1 LAGGLKHE
9 LESKHG
15 IKPKVRHAY
24 HELEILVNDRSVFC
38 YTRKPEIPTVET
50 LLALVENAAKAGQG
64 TKDSFVRG

>member
-1 LAGGLKHE
+1 MAGGLKQE

-38 YTRKPEIPTVET
+38 YTRKPQIPAVEE
-50 LLALVENAAKAGQG
+50 LLALVEGAAETAHQELSG
-64 TKDSFVRG
+64 